1 MSADLKGLVFDI
13 SRACYEDGPGLRTVV
28 FLKGCP
34 LDCPWC
40 HNLEGKSFAPE
51 IAFAAAS
58 CIACGECR
66 KACPRGIRPDEWKN
80 WREGCR
86 ACGKCAEACPARARI
101 LAGREFGVEEL
112 IREAA
117 RDEDFFRG
125 TGGGVTFSGGEPLA
139 QPEFVL
145 AAARALRG
153 KKIHVAVETSGFWPG
168 DLIIT
173 PSPLRGEGRGEGDT
187 NKPDSPSPQSPPLKG
202 GEVLNESRFEAPP
215 DGRGNLLERVAE
227 TFDLILFDLKHVNP
241 GKFRKATGKENQ
253 GILENLKG
261 LIEKGVSLEI
271 RIPLIP
277 GFNNSPED
285 LREIAGFLK
294 GLSRVPPV
302 TLLPFHR
309 LARSKE
315 GRFDRK
321 YPYADFLPISEKELA
336 AAKAL
341 LRQEGIAG

>member
-51 IAFAAAS
+51 IAFASAS

-66 KACPRGIRPDEWKN
+66 KACPRGIRPDGWKN
-80 WREGCR
+80 WREGCQ

-101 LAGREFGVEEL
+101 RAGREFGVEEL
-112 IREAA
+112 AREAA

-153 KKIHVAVETSGFWPG
+153 KKIHVAVETSGFWPEA
-168 DLIIT
+168 
-173 PSPLRGEGRGEGDT
+173 LRE
-187 NKPDSPSPQSPPLKG
+187 K
-202 GEVLNESRFEAPP
+202 
-215 DGRGNLLERVAE
+215 VAE

-241 GKFRKATGKENQ
+241 EKFRKATGKDNR
-253 GILENLKG
+253 GILDNLKG
-261 LIEKGVSLEI
+261 LIEPGVSLEI

-285 LREIAGFLK
+285 LREIAGYLK

-336 AAKAL
+336 TAKTL
-341 LRQEGIAG
+341 LRGEGIIISG